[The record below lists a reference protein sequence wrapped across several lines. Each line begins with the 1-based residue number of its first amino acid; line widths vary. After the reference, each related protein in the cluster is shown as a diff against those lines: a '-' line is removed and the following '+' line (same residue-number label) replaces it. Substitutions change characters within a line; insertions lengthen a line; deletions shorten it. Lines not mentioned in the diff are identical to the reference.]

1 MNPPVAFLDVP
12 KLALKRGAL
21 VAAANWQVTL
31 IQALA
36 DSLSKLVIAVPLVAG
51 SILVALVV
59 GAEPR
64 TLLTLDLRELGATIV
79 ALLLSRPL
87 VLTAFV
93 SAMAVAIIG
102 ASLFVFLIKGGTIAV
117 LVRGERI
124 AGDVEQ
130 APLQV
135 DLVVGAMAFSLEF
148 FTDSARA
155 LFARYAQ
162 LGAVLMTVYLASG
175 SAYVVLLFARG
186 GVGDGWGVTFL
197 LVVAFVVWI
206 TIVNLLY
213 LLVQVVIA
221 AEDCGVVAAT
231 RRVAA
236 FLRRSRWSLLR
247 VFLAILTLVAF
258 ATIASFFATAALGL
272 VAFVP
277 LIGLAVLPL
286 QLLAWIIRSLVFQY
300 IGLTSVGAYLKLY
313 REFTGE
319 PARQLDSAPTYPV
332 WGATTG

>member
-1 MNPPVAFLDVP
+1 VAFLDVP

-36 DSLSKLVIAVPLVAG
+36 DSLSKLVIAAPLVAG
-51 SILVALVV
+51 TVLVALVV

-64 TLLTLDLRELGATIV
+64 TLLTLELRELAATV
-79 ALLLSRPL
+79 VSLLLSRPL

-102 ASLFVFLIKGGTIAV
+102 ASLFVFLVKGGTVAV

-130 APLQV
+130 APLQIE
-135 DLVVGAMAFSLEF
+135 LLAGAMTFSVEYF
-148 FTDSARA
+148 IESANA
-155 LFARYAQ
+155 LFARYAR
-162 LGAVLMTVYLASG
+162 LGALLMTVYLASG
-175 SAYVVLLFARG
+175 AAFLVLLFARG
-186 GVGDGWGVTFL
+186 WIGDGWGVTFL
-197 LVVAFVVWI
+197 LTVGFAMWI
-206 TIVNLLY
+206 TVVNLLY

-221 AEDCGVVAAT
+221 AEDCSVAAAA

-236 FLRRSRWSLLR
+236 FLRRSRWSVIR
-247 VFLAILTLVAF
+247 VFLAILVLVVF
-258 ATIASFFATAALGL
+258 ATIASVFATAALGL

-286 QLLAWIIRSLVFQY
+286 QLLAWLIRSLVFQY

-313 REFTGE
+313 REHTGE
-319 PARQLDSAPTYPV
+319 PARQLNPAPTFQA
-332 WGATTG
+332 WGTTAG